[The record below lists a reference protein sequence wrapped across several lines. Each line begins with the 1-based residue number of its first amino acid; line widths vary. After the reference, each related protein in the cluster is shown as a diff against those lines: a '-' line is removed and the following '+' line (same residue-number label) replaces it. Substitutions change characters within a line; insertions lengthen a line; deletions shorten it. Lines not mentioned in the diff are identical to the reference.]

1 MTLPASAPTSNPTT
15 TYIVEARGLKK
26 RFGTTAAVQGIDIL
40 LEPGG
45 VFGVLGPNGSGKSTT
60 VRMLLGLVRPDH
72 GSVRLFGRPLGSNAP
87 DLLARVG
94 AVVESPSFV
103 PYLSGRDNLRL
114 LNRYRAEPPRGDVDE
129 ALRRVH
135 LDDAATRRFRNYS
148 LGMKQRLGIAAAIL
162 HDPELIILDEPTN
175 GLDPQGTRE
184 MRALIPELAAEG
196 RTVVLC
202 SHLLHEVEQVC
213 DRVAIFQRGRVLA
226 QGRTRELVA
235 ERAEIEI
242 RLPEI
247 DAAEALLRA
256 SPWGGALRREDG
268 ALRIAGAGVQGRT
281 VNRFLAE
288 HGLFPDVVRPVQQS
302 LEDVFFELT
311 EPRDVD

>member
-1 MTLPASAPTSNPTT
+1 VPE
-15 TYIVEARGLKK
+15 YIIEARGLFK
-26 RFGTTAAVQGIDIL
+26 RYGAVVAVQGVDIV
-40 LEPGG
+40 LEQGG

-60 VRMLLGLVRPDH
+60 VRMLLGLARPDR
-72 GSVRLFGRPLGSNAP
+72 GAVKLFGQPLDDDAP
-87 DLLARVG
+87 SLLGRVG
-94 AVVESPSFV
+94 AVVETPAFV

-114 LNRYRAEPPRGDVDE
+114 LDRYTPGAGEE
-129 ALRRVH
+129 AIDRVLHRVH
-135 LDDAATRRFRNYS
+135 LGEAADRRFKNYS

-184 MRALIPELAAEG
+184 VRELIPELAAEG

-213 DRVAIFQRGRVLA
+213 DHVAIFQRGRVIA
-226 QGRTRELVA
+226 QGKTTELVGDRT
-235 ERAEIEI
+235 EFEI

-247 DAAEALLRA
+247 DAAEIALRS
-256 SPWGGALRREDG
+256 SPWADSMRREND
-268 ALRIAGAGVQGRT
+268 ALHVFGVGVEGRT

-288 HGLFPDVVRPVQQS
+288 RGLFADVLRPVRQT
-302 LEDVFFELT
+302 LEEVFFEL
-311 EPRDVD
+311 VDDGDKDE